1 MATETIAV
9 KAQPRLVI
17 AGERVIQTG
26 SVWPI
31 KPPDPPAP
39 LRQPQ
44 ASNSMATATSIGP
57 ISSHLL
63 KAEDAPNC
71 VQALELISCAAQ
83 TMTSIEHQSKRIQA
97 TALALTRHTRSERV
111 EFSQQITSLQEQ
123 VVSLQKQL
131 DESQK
136 RLDESEARAEL
147 SEQQFAEAE
156 KRAATAEE
164 WLLRLQQAI
173 IAAFAERRMDNHLDE
188 AANALS
194 GVRL

>member
-1 MATETIAV
+1 MATENIAV

-17 AGERVIQTG
+17 AAERVIQTG
-26 SVWPI
+26 SVWPL
-31 KPPDPPAP
+31 KPAEQPAP
-39 LRQPQ
+39 VRQ
-44 ASNSMATATSIGP
+44 SENSSSMPMATSIGP
-57 ISSHLL
+57 IASHLL

-111 EFSQQITSLQEQ
+111 EYSQQIASLQDQ
-123 VVSLQKQL
+123 VASLQKQL

-136 RLDESEARAEL
+136 RLEESEARAEL
-147 SEQQFAEAE
+147 AEQQLAQAEE
-156 KRAATAEE
+156 RAATAEE
-164 WLLRLQQAI
+164 WLRRLQEAI

-194 GVRL
+194 GIRG